1 VLFIIQIHIDVLIR
15 RTFLFI
21 FQTRSKLQHHSAALQ
36 VPIGLGHSF
45 KGLVDLVQS
54 KAYFFHASDGYV
66 SESFA
71 LVMLV
76 VILQITQFF
85 SYCREKVVVEE
96 VPEYMAALVSR
107 KRHDLIK
114 TVSEVDDK
122 LAEAFSSDK
131 PISVADLEV
140 F

>member
-1 VLFIIQIHIDVLIR
+1 
-15 RTFLFI
+15 
-21 FQTRSKLQHHSAALQ
+21 
-36 VPIGLGHSF
+36 
-45 KGLVDLVQS
+45 VQS
-54 KAYFFHASDGYV
+54 KAYFFHGSNGSV
-66 SESFA
+66 SETFE

-76 VILQITQFF
+76 AILQSTQFV

-107 KRHDLIK
+107 KRRDLIK

-140 F
+140 C

>member
-1 VLFIIQIHIDVLIR
+1 M
-15 RTFLFI
+15 
-21 FQTRSKLQHHSAALQ
+21 
-36 VPIGLGHSF
+36 
-45 KGLVDLVQS
+45 QS
-54 KAYFFHASDGYV
+54 KAYFFHGSNGSV
-66 SESFA
+66 SETFE

-76 VILQITQFF
+76 AILQSTQFV

-107 KRHDLIK
+107 KRRDLIK

-140 F
+140 C

>member
-1 VLFIIQIHIDVLIR
+1 
-15 RTFLFI
+15 
-21 FQTRSKLQHHSAALQ
+21 
-36 VPIGLGHSF
+36 
-45 KGLVDLVQS
+45 
-54 KAYFFHASDGYV
+54 
-66 SESFA
+66 
-71 LVMLV
+71 MLV
-76 VILQITQFF
+76 AILQSTQFV

-107 KRHDLIK
+107 KRRDLIK

-140 F
+140 C